1 MRKTLLP
8 TLALLLACAA
18 PGLSPALAQA
28 PAGAVTVIVPFTV
41 GGLNDLTARSVVE
54 KIKGQFPGGM
64 AVVNRTGAGGSIG
77 VTEIVQGKPD
87 GTVIGL
93 SPTPALLDQPQM
105 NALPYKGP
113 QDYTAI
119 ANTVTYYQLL
129 AVRGDAP
136 WKDIKELMA
145 AAKAAPGKLRFA
157 SSGIGT
163 ASHLNLAQLTAASGI
178 DVVHVPFSG
187 WAEGSAALLGGH
199 VDTLIINPGEG
210 RQLTNAGR
218 IRVIAAFQPARS
230 PYYPDV
236 PTFKELGY
244 DIGVNLSFAFVG
256 PKGMP
261 AGVTDFYTKAIRT
274 AVEDKAFQDFA
285 KAREIEVNYMDSAQL
300 SAFLQKEFAEHTA
313 LLDKLGL
320 LKK

>member
-8 TLALLLACAA
+8 ALAMLAAFAGFAA
-18 PGLSPALAQA
+18 PAAAQA
-28 PAGAVTVIVPFTV
+28 PTGAVTVIVPFTV
-41 GGLNDLTARSVVE
+41 GGLNDLTARAVAE
-54 KIKGQFPGGM
+54 KIKGQLPGGI
-64 AVVNRTGAGGSIG
+64 AVINRTGAGGSIG
-77 VTEIVQGKPD
+77 VTEVVQGKPD
-87 GTVIGL
+87 GTVLGL
-93 SPTPALLDQPQM
+93 APTPALLDQPQM

-145 AAKAAPGKLRFA
+145 AAKASPAKLRFGT
-157 SSGIGT
+157 SGIGT
-163 ASHLNLAQLTAASGI
+163 AAHLNLAQLQAASGI

-199 VDTLIINPGEG
+199 VDTLVINPGEG

-218 IRVIAAFQPARS
+218 IRILAAFQPARS
-230 PYYPDV
+230 PFYPDV

-244 DIGVNLSFAFVG
+244 DIGVNLSFSFFG
-256 PKGMP
+256 PKGLP
-261 AGVTDFYTKAIRT
+261 AGVTDFYAKAIRA

-300 SAFLQKEFAEHTA
+300 AAFFDKEFKEHTA

>member
-1 MRKTLLP
+1 MRRTLLP
-8 TLALLLACAA
+8 ALAMLVAFAA
-18 PGLSPALAQA
+18 PAAAQA
-28 PAGAVTVIVPFTV
+28 PSGAVTVVVPFTV

-54 KIKGQFPGGM
+54 KIKGQFPGGI
-64 AVVNRTGAGGSIG
+64 AVINRTGAGGSIG
-77 VTEIVQGKPD
+77 VTEIVQAKPD

-93 SPTPALLDQPQM
+93 APTPALLDQPQM

-113 QDYTAI
+113 QDYTPV

-145 AAKAAPGKLRFA
+145 AAKAAPAKLRFG

-163 ASHLNLAQLTAASGI
+163 ASHLNLAQLQAASGI

-218 IRVIAAFQPARS
+218 IRILAAFQPTRS

-236 PTFKELGY
+236 PTFKEIGY
-244 DIGVNLSFAFVG
+244 DIGVNLSFSFVG
-256 PKGMP
+256 PKGLP
-261 AGVTDFYTKAIRT
+261 AGVTDFYAKAVRA

-300 SAFLQKEFAEHTA
+300 GAFFDKEFKEHTV
-313 LLDKLGL
+313 LLEKLGL

>member
-1 MRKTLLP
+1 MRKILLS
-8 TLALLLACAA
+8 TLAMLVAVAA
-18 PGLSPALAQA
+18 PAAAQA

-41 GGLNDLTARSVVE
+41 GGLNDLSARSVVE
-54 KIKGQFPGGM
+54 KIKGQFPGGI

-145 AAKAAPGKLRFA
+145 AAKAAPAKLRFG

-218 IRVIAAFQPARS
+218 VRVLAAFQPARS

-256 PKGMP
+256 PKGLP
-261 AGVTDFYTKAIRT
+261 AGVTDFYSKAIRT

-285 KAREIEVNYMDSAQL
+285 KAREIEVNYMDSARL
-300 SAFLQKEFAEHTA
+300 AAFFDKEFKEHTA